1 MNPVIADAG
10 PLVAYLKK
18 DDQHHDWAVDRF
30 RELRDPLITCEAAL
44 SETLFLLR
52 DVHDGRERL
61 FGMLERGVVIPAFSL
76 RDEVPAVIALL
87 RRYADVPM
95 SLADACLVRMAELS
109 EDAAVFTTDGDFR
122 HYRRHRRAAIPLL
135 FPG

>member
-1 MNPVIADAG
+1 MNLVIADAG

-18 DDQHHDWAVDRF
+18 DDQHHRWAVDRF
-30 RELRDPLITCEAAL
+30 RELRDPLTTCEAAL

-52 DVHDGRERL
+52 DVHDGHERL
-61 FGMLERGVVIPAFSL
+61 FQMLERGVVVPAFSL
-76 RDEVPAVIALL
+76 RAEVPAVFALM

-95 SLADACLVRMAELS
+95 SLADACLVRMAES
-109 EDAAVFTTDGDFR
+109 SGDAVVLTTDGDFR